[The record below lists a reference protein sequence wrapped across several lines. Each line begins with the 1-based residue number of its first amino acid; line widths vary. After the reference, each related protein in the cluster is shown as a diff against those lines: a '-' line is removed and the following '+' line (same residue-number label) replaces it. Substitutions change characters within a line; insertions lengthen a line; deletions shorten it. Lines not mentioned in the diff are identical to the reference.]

1 MSKYSL
7 ILGLD
12 AGGTKSRAVV
22 GDERQFWSGEVVEHD
37 FGPGNFREI
46 GFEGVVTLAEQIR
59 DHFQIQRP
67 SEARVIAGFAGAG
80 TLESQERV
88 SAAFKKA
95 GFSKEATTITSDANL
110 MLASIENNGVV
121 LIAGTGGIC
130 IGRKGGLDIK
140 SQKGLVRAGG
150 YGYRVGSEVSGYYL
164 GRRAIDAALRLEDG
178 LTQEPT
184 ILYEVVKQELGLF
197 DLQKISAVMYPSPE
211 SGVSVQA
218 LIANL
223 APRVLQSAHDGDKVA
238 QGIVSDAVSEMAD
251 HIRAVCA
258 KLDIAST
265 VVALHGGLFKAAQS
279 EALLIG
285 PLRQHPQLSKL
296 NLSFRTLG
304 VDAGDLDAVVEAV
317 KFVLENE

>member
-7 ILGLD
+7 IVGLD
-12 AGGTKSRAVV
+12 AGGTKSHAVV
-22 GDERQFWSGEVVEHD
+22 GDERQFRSGKVAEHD

-46 GFEGVVTLAEQIR
+46 GFEGVVTLAAQIR
-59 DHFQIQRP
+59 DYFQIQRP
-67 SEARVIAGFAGAG
+67 SQTQVIAGFAGAG
-80 TLESQERV
+80 TPESQAEV
-88 SAAFKKA
+88 SAAFEKA
-95 GFSKEATTITSDANL
+95 GFSTEATTITSDANL
-110 MLASIENNGVV
+110 MLASIKNNGVV

-130 IGRKGGLDIK
+130 IGRKDGLDIK

-150 YGYRVGSEVSGYYL
+150 YGYRVGSEVSAYYL
-164 GRRAIDAALRLEDG
+164 GRRAIDVALRLEDG

-184 ILYEVVKQELGLF
+184 ILYEIVKQELGLA
-197 DLQKISAVMYPSPE
+197 DLRTIPAVMYPIPG

-223 APRVLQSAHDGDKVA
+223 APRVLQSADVGDKVA
-238 QGIVSDAVSEMAD
+238 QGIVSEAVSEMAD

-258 KLDIAST
+258 KLDVAST
-265 VVALHGGLFKAAQS
+265 VVALHGGPFKASQS
-279 EALLIG
+279 ETLLIG

-304 VDAGDLDAVVEAV
+304 VDLDAVVEAV
-317 KFVLENE
+317 RFVLDNESS